1 MFNAEHLQ
9 EKWAPILDHE
19 GSDKIQDSHRRMVT
33 AILLEN
39 QERALSE
46 EREFLHEAAPA
57 NSTGSTAGASG
68 GTAGFSA
75 GAPQGGPTAGFDPVL
90 ISLIRRAMPNL
101 VAYDL
106 AGVQPMNGP
115 TGLIFAMR
123 SRFTSQTGDEAL
135 FDEADTSFS
144 AVGAGATTGDVG
156 SGYTQNEGTGTGQ
169 NVGFGTVTQGT
180 SANSRNPALLSPDN
194 EATQLAY
201 KTGRGMDTQ
210 ESEALGD
217 GVGQQFNQMAF
228 SIEKVTVTA
237 KSRALK
243 AEYSLELAQDLK
255 AIHGLNA
262 EAELANI
269 LSTEILAEINRE
281 VIRSIYKVSESG
293 AQTNVANPGVFDL
306 DVDSNGRWSVE
317 KFKGLIFQIERDANA
332 IAQRTRRGK
341 GNMIL
346 CSADV
351 ASALTMAGVLDYT
364 PALNANLNVDDT
376 GNTFAGILQGKY
388 RVYIDPYSSNQTA
401 DQYYV
406 VGYKGSSPYDA
417 GLFYCPYVPLQMVRA
432 VGENSFQPKIGFK
445 TRYGLV
451 ANPFAEGNASSQGLG
466 RLKTNSNRYYRRVRV
481 ENLM

>member
-1 MFNAEHLQ
+1 MQMPSNEVLQ
-9 EKWAPILDHE
+9 EKWAPLLNYDGIDPIK
-19 GSDKIQDSHRRMVT
+19 DAHRKAVT
-33 AILLEN
+33 AQLLEN
-39 QERALSE
+39 QEIALRE
-46 EREFLHEAAPA
+46 EKEFLHEAAPT
-57 NSTGSTAGASG
+57 NSVGNGGFTSSG
-68 GTAGFSA
+68 GQTV
-75 GAPQGGPTAGFDPVL
+75 AGFDPVL

-106 AGVQPMNGP
+106 AGVQPMTGP

-123 SRFTSQTGDEAL
+123 SRFSTQDGTEAL
-135 FDEADTSFS
+135 FNEPNSSFS
-144 AVGAGATTGDVG
+144 SQNSSSNLTNGFSGG
-156 SGYTQNEGTGTGQ
+156 S
-169 NVGFGTVTQGT
+169 VGFGTTGGT
-180 SANSRNPALLSPDN
+180 GLTDASNPAALNPQGSQTAVTYPTGQGMRTDDAEKMGDATSNAFN
-194 EATQLAY
+194 E
-201 KTGRGMDTQ
+201 
-210 ESEALGD
+210 
-217 GVGQQFNQMAF
+217 MAF

-281 VIRSIYKVSESG
+281 VIRTIYKVAESG
-293 AQTNVANPGVFDL
+293 AQTNVATAGAFDL
-306 DVDSNGRWSVE
+306 DTDSNGRWSVE

-376 GNTFAGILQGKY
+376 GNTFAGVLAGKF
-388 RVYIDPYSSNQTA
+388 RVYIDPFAANLAA

-406 VGYKGSSPYDA
+406 AGYKGTSPYDA

-432 VGENSFQPKIGFK
+432 VGQDTFQPKIGFK
-445 TRYGLV
+445 TRYGIV
-451 ANPFAEGNASSQGLG
+451 ANPFAEGTTVGAGALTSNA
-466 RLKTNSNRYYRRVRV
+466 NRYYRRVKV
-481 ENLM
+481 QNLM

>member
-1 MFNAEHLQ
+1 MQAPINTEALQ
-9 EKWAPILDHE
+9 EKWGPLLNADGQDPIKDA
-19 GSDKIQDSHRRMVT
+19 HRKMVT
-33 AILLEN
+33 AVLLEN
-39 QERALSE
+39 QEKALRE
-46 EREFLHEAAPA
+46 EREFLTETPTV
-57 NSTGSTAGASG
+57 NTDPSSTGNP
-68 GTAGFSA
+68 GFSGSA
-75 GAPQGGPTAGFDPVL
+75 ASPVAGFDPVL

-123 SRFTSQTGDEAL
+123 SRYDGPSGDETFYNEVDSA
-135 FDEADTSFS
+135 FSGQNKGDTNTGGFVDG
-144 AVGAGATTGDVG
+144 AVGLGTTTQRSAANAGSNPGLLDASG
-156 SGYTQNEGTGTGQ
+156 SEAQKRIY
-169 NVGFGTVTQGT
+169 NVGMGMKT
-180 SANSRNPALLSPDN
+180 S
-194 EATQLAY
+194 
-201 KTGRGMDTQ
+201 
-210 ESEALGD
+210 ESEALD
-217 GVGQQFNQMAF
+217 GTGAAGFNQMAF

-281 VIRSIYKVSESG
+281 VIRTIYNVAEAG
-293 AQTNVANPGVFDL
+293 AQVNTATAGTFDL

-376 GNTFAGILQGKY
+376 GNTFAGVLAGKF
-388 RVYIDPYSSNQTA
+388 RVYIDPYAANSSA
-401 DQYYV
+401 SQYYV
-406 VGYKGSSPYDA
+406 AGYKGTSPYDA
-417 GLFYCPYVPLQMVRA
+417 GIFYCPYVPLQMVRS
-432 VGENSFQPKIGFK
+432 VGADSFQPKIGFK
-445 TRYGLV
+445 TRYGIV
-451 ANPFAEGNASSQGLG
+451 ANPFAKGATLTDPGVLS
-466 RLKTNSNRYYRRVRV
+466 RNSNVYYRRVRV
-481 ENLM
+481 NNLM

>member
-1 MFNAEHLQ
+1 MQMPSNEVLQ
-9 EKWAPILDHE
+9 EKWSPLLEYDGLDPIKDA
-19 GSDKIQDSHRRMVT
+19 HRKAVT
-33 AILLEN
+33 AQLLEN
-39 QERALSE
+39 QEIALRE
-46 EREFLHEAAPA
+46 EKEFLHEAAPT
-57 NSTGSTAGASG
+57 NSVGNGGFTSSG
-68 GTAGFSA
+68 GQTV
-75 GAPQGGPTAGFDPVL
+75 AGFDPVL

-106 AGVQPMNGP
+106 AGVQPMTGP

-123 SRFTSQTGDEAL
+123 SRFSTQDGTEAL
-135 FDEADTSFS
+135 FNEPDTSFS
-144 AVGAGATTGDVG
+144 SQNSSSNLTNGFSGG
-156 SGYTQNEGTGTGQ
+156 S
-169 NVGFGTVTQGT
+169 VGFGTTGGT
-180 SANSRNPALLSPDN
+180 GLTNASNPAALNPEGSQG
-194 EATQLAY
+194 ATTY
-201 KTGRGMDTQ
+201 P
-210 ESEALGD
+210 
-217 GVGQQFNQMAF
+217 VGQGMRTDDAEKMGDATANAFNEMAF

-281 VIRSIYKVSESG
+281 VIRTIYKVAESG
-293 AQTNVANPGVFDL
+293 AQTNVATAGAFDL
-306 DVDSNGRWSVE
+306 DTDSNGRWSVE

-376 GNTFAGILQGKY
+376 GNTFAGVLAGKF
-388 RVYIDPYSSNQTA
+388 RVYIDPFAANLAA

-406 VGYKGSSPYDA
+406 AGYKGTSPYDA

-432 VGENSFQPKIGFK
+432 VGQDTFQPKIGFK
-445 TRYGLV
+445 TRYGIV
-451 ANPFAEGNASSQGLG
+451 ANPFAEGTTVGAGALTSNA
-466 RLKTNSNRYYRRVRV
+466 NRYYRRVKV
-481 ENLM
+481 QNLM

>member
-1 MFNAEHLQ
+1 MFQSEQLQ
-9 EKWAPILDHE
+9 EKWAPLLDHE
-19 GSDKIQDSHRRMVT
+19 GSEKIQDNHRRAVT
-33 AILLEN
+33 AVLLEN
-39 QERALSE
+39 QEKFL
-46 EREFLHEAAPA
+46 REQSAFENGSSMLTEQPT
-57 NSTGSTAGASG
+57 NNTGSTATVAGLSADSTASG
-68 GTAGFSA
+68 
-75 GAPQGGPTAGFDPVL
+75 PMAGFDPVL

-101 VAYDL
+101 VAYDV
-106 AGVQPMNGP
+106 AGVQPMSGP

-123 SRFTSQTGDEAL
+123 SRYKTNLGTETFYNEVNSAFSGQPSGEDDSDGFTSLRTGMGT
-135 FDEADTSFS
+135 TSQNGNNP
-144 AVGAGATTGDVG
+144 AVLNPTSTATAGD
-156 SGYTQNEGTGTGQ
+156 Y
-169 NVGFGTVTQGT
+169 NVGQGMT
-180 SANSRNPALLSPDN
+180 TNSAESLS
-194 EATQLAY
+194 
-201 KTGRGMDTQ
+201 TGNDAFQ
-210 ESEALGD
+210 
-217 GVGQQFNQMAF
+217 QMAF

-281 VIRSIYKVSESG
+281 VIRTIYKVAEQG
-293 AQTNVANPGVFDL
+293 AVQNVATPGVFDL
-306 DVDSNGRWSVE
+306 DIDSNGRWSVE

-341 GNMIL
+341 GNIIL

-364 PALNANLNVDDT
+364 PALNANLQVDPT
-376 GNTFAGILQGKY
+376 GNTFAGTLQGKY
-388 RVYIDPYSSNQTA
+388 RVYIDPYAANLGGATQTA
-401 DQYYV
+401 NTSPGNQYYV

-445 TRYGLV
+445 TRYGMV
-451 ANPFAEGNASSQGLG
+451 ANPFADGTAQGMGL
-466 RLKTNSNRYYRRVRV
+466 LNVNKNRYYRRVAV
-481 ENLM
+481 KNLM